1 MSERMQW
8 LLLAIEAALLLY
20 GLFTAAT
27 ILVERRR
34 PTTTLTW
41 IFVLVFLP
49 PLGLLAYWLIGRRNA
64 RRSRRARRRLRLR
77 PTEATAAMAKL
88 GSPLDLPLSPQVRG
102 LIRLA
107 LQRSAAPVRRA
118 DKVELLPIPLDAF
131 TTMEAAIQKARHR
144 IHMQF
149 YIWRDDATGRR
160 MIELLS
166 ERARAGVKVRLLYD
180 DFGAIGTP
188 LKHFRALEQA
198 GGEVARFSP
207 LRLRF
212 ARRPGRVDFRNHR
225 KLLCIDGR
233 VGFTGGLNVA
243 DEYRGTTRAG
253 RIWSDMWLRMTG
265 DAVIGLEAVFVEDW
279 LTATDELIELWS
291 DLPEFEDPGEE
302 DSGVVSQPKK
312 PMAERP
318 STPMRSVG
326 PLVQVIPSGPDQR
339 PGKFGDDNVSVI
351 AASFVAAIGGALER
365 VWIATPYFIPDD
377 AITQMLCAAALRGV
391 DVEIL
396 LPNARDND
404 NRLVALAARSYYD
417 TLIDAG
423 CQIWEYRP
431 GMLHGKYMI
440 VDETLA
446 VIGSANMDVRSL
458 YLNYEVT
465 TMFYDRDVTS
475 DLARV
480 FERDRGQA
488 RQITVEERQRLSL
501 GGKLAEGTARILSP
515 LL

>member
-1 MSERMQW
+1 MSDRVQW
-8 LLLAIEAALLLY
+8 VLLGSELVLLLY

-27 ILVERRR
+27 ILIERRR
-34 PTTTLTW
+34 PTATLTW

-49 PLGLLAYWLIGRRNA
+49 PIGLLAYWMIGRRNV
-64 RRSRRARRRLRLR
+64 RRSLRARRRLRLR

-88 GSPLDLPLSPQVRG
+88 GSALDVPLPPQMLG
-102 LIRLA
+102 LVRLA
-107 LQRSAAPVRRA
+107 IQRSAAPVRRA
-118 DKVELLPIPLDAF
+118 DEVELLPIPFDAF
-131 TTMEAAIQKARHR
+131 TTMEAAISAARHR

-149 YIWRDDATGRR
+149 YIWRDDDTGKR
-160 MIELLS
+160 MLELLC

-188 LKHFRALEQA
+188 LEHFRQLEHA

-207 LRLRF
+207 LRLRIIP
-212 ARRPGRVDFRNHR
+212 RGRLDFRNHR

-233 VGFTGGLNVA
+233 IGFTGGLNIA
-243 DEYRGTTRAG
+243 DEYRGTTRDG
-253 RIWSDMWLRMTG
+253 RIWADMWLRMTG

-279 LTATDELIELWS
+279 LTATDELIELWAN
-291 DLPEFEDPGEE
+291 LPEFVNPEE
-302 DSGVVSQPKK
+302 EGGVASQPKK

-339 PGKFGDDNVSVI
+339 PSRFGDDAVSVI

-377 AITQMLCAAALRGV
+377 TLTQMLCATALRGV

-396 LPNARDND
+396 VPNPRDND
-404 NRLVALAARSYYD
+404 NRLVAIAARSYYD
-417 TLIDAG
+417 TLLDAG

-431 GMLHGKYMI
+431 GMLHAKYMV

-465 TMFYDRDVTS
+465 TMFYDRGVTF

-480 FERDRGQA
+480 FERDRQQA
-488 RQITVEERQRLSL
+488 RQVAAEDRLRLSL
-501 GGKLAEGTARILSP
+501 RTKLAEGLARILSP

>member
-1 MSERMQW
+1 MSDRMQW
-8 LLLAIEAALLLY
+8 VLLASEAVLLLY

-27 ILVERRR
+27 ILIERRR
-34 PTTTLTW
+34 PTATLTW

-49 PLGLLAYWLIGRRNA
+49 PIGLLAYWLIGRRNA
-64 RRSRRARRRLRLR
+64 RRSRRARRRLHLR
-77 PTEATAAMAKL
+77 PTQATAEMAKL
-88 GSPLDLPLSPQVRG
+88 GSPADLELSPQMRG
-102 LIRLA
+102 LVRLA
-107 LQRSAAPVRRA
+107 LRRSAAPVRRA
-118 DKVELLPIPLDAF
+118 DEVELLPVPFDAF
-131 TTMEAAIQKARHR
+131 TVMEEAISAARHR

-149 YIWRDDATGRR
+149 YIWRDDATGVR
-160 MIELLS
+160 MLELLC

-188 LKHFRALEQA
+188 LQHFRLLEQA

-207 LRLRF
+207 LRLRI
-212 ARRPGRVDFRNHR
+212 ALRRGRLDFRNHR

-233 VGFTGGLNVA
+233 TGFTGGLNIA

-279 LTATDELIELWS
+279 LTATEELIEVWS
-291 DLPEFEDPGEE
+291 DLPEFEAPSDEAGAA
-302 DSGVVSQPKK
+302 SQPKQ

-318 STPMRSVG
+318 RTPMRSTG

-339 PGKFGDDNVSVI
+339 PSRFGDDNVSVI

-377 AITQMLCAAALRGV
+377 TITQMLCATALRGV
-391 DVEIL
+391 DVEIIV
-396 LPNARDND
+396 PNLRDND

-431 GMLHGKYMI
+431 GMLHAKYMV

-465 TMFYDRDVTS
+465 TMFYDREVTL

-480 FERDRGQA
+480 FERDRQQA
-488 RQITVEERQRLSL
+488 LRVAAQDRLQLSL
-501 GGKLAEGTARILSP
+501 RDKLAEGMARILSP